1 MNQCFSAILRCGR
14 DNASPPNALL
24 LRNLKEILNSK
35 EVHLEVCTS
44 LAFIGPKIT
53 MDCEKVFR
61 RGKINILP
69 SLFFLISRTR
79 IYWSWRLWDTCWC
92 AAAVRGLYLVSI
104 VIMQSAGSF
113 YWSLTTVDVLH
124 STIYNSNSFYKYK
137 LFYSSKLYWLLTTVD
152 VRDSTM

>member
-1 MNQCFSAILRCGR
+1 MIQCFSAIYRCGR

-53 MDCEKVFR
+53 MDCEKVFQ
-61 RGKINILP
+61 RGKINILL

-79 IYWSWRLWDTCWC
+79 VYWSWRLWDTCWC
-92 AAAVRGLYLVSI
+92 AAAVRGFYLVSI
-104 VIMQSAGSF
+104 FIMQSAGSF
-113 YWSLTTVDVLH
+113 HWSLTTVDVHH
-124 STIYNSNSFYKYK
+124 STIYNSNSFYKCK
-137 LFYSSKLYWLLTTVD
+137 LFYSSELYWLLTTVD